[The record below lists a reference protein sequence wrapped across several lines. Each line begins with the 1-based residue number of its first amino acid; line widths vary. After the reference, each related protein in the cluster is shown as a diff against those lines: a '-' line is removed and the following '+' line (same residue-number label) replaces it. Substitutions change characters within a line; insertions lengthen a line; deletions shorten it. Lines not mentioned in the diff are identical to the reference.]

1 MYNALCELLRELSS
15 KCIILIFGRS
25 EYDYNKVV
33 EDAEDAE
40 DAGSDVESVYSEIL
54 DSYSDDLIERVPG
67 PSPS

>member
-25 EYDYNKVV
+25 EYDYDKVV
-33 EDAEDAE
+33 EDQADT
-40 DAGSDVESVYSEIL
+40 GSDVESVYSEIL